1 MSSKLFMSV
10 AFCALITA
18 CTPEAPKEE
27 TTDVISIPVSGE
39 STPSAGTALSAVLWE
54 NREQPKQ
61 SLMFAAVDDAIEMYE
76 ANGKRK
82 FRASGRAY
90 TAIDIIKDY
99 EEGRDLIISLD
110 GQYNR
115 VHTYN
120 VNPQAG
126 NLKPTNFSTIESN
139 RRIENICSYKSTRDG
154 NSYVYTLGE
163 DGFIEH
169 WQLAKQKY
177 DVLTGTLVR
186 TLKVST
192 EPKFCVIDPMTET
205 LYVAEEEIGIWAFD
219 AAPEGSTAPSFVDVV
234 KFGNLSEEVAGLAIS
249 RPNDGTAIL
258 LASNVADNTLNAY
271 DINNDHNFLGAIALT
286 STETVDAVEAAQGL
300 FASTFLDT
308 LVVADDDNGEDRTNF
323 KFAKLSDIHSA
334 FSKKTELIQ
343 NPISATSNIATVTAN
358 VETAPV
364 EHGGDAAD
372 DPAIWVHP
380 SNPALSLVIGT
391 NKQGGLYSYTLDGKV
406 HQYLADGKMN
416 NVDIRYGF
424 DLNGEKAT
432 ILAASNRANRS
443 IALYRMNEETGML
456 SDIADGPQPTRME
469 DPYGLCMYQSTET
482 GKTYVFINEKE
493 GMVRQWELEASEN
506 GKVATKQVREFNV
519 GSTAEGCVADDD
531 NGILFQ
537 AEEDVALW
545 AYGAEPNAGDAR
557 TEVTSIASNKAL
569 KDDLEGV
576 SIYYGANGDGYLIQS
591 SQGNNSYAVFDRKAP
606 YTYRGSYSVIGDIA
620 SGIDGSSETDGL
632 DVIST
637 PLGEAFP
644 HGLFIA
650 QDGRNVMPAEKQNFK
665 LVDFKKIADA
675 LNLELHSGWSPR
687 R

>member
-1 MSSKLFMSV
+1 MSSKLYKSV
-10 AFCALITA
+10 ALCAVIAACSAETPKDGTA
-18 CTPEAPKEE
+18 DA
-27 TTDVISIPVSGE
+27 ISVQVTGE

-54 NREQPKQ
+54 NREQPEQ
-61 SLMFAAVDDAIEMYE
+61 SLMFAAVEDAIEMYE

-90 TAIDIIKDY
+90 SAIDIIRGY
-99 EEGRDLIISLD
+99 ETDRDLIVSLD

-115 VHTYN
+115 VHTYD
-120 VNPQAG
+120 VNPLAG
-126 NLKPTNFSTIESN
+126 NLKPTNFSTIESK
-139 RRIENICSYKSTRDG
+139 RRIENICSYKSSKDG
-154 NSYVYTLGE
+154 NSYIYILGE

-169 WQLAKQKY
+169 WQLTKQKY
-177 DVLTGTLVR
+177 DVLAGELIR

-192 EPKFCVIDPMTET
+192 EPKFCTLDPVTDT
-205 LYVAEEEIGIWAFD
+205 LYVAEEEVGIWAFD
-219 AAPEGSTAPSFVDVV
+219 AAPEGATAPTFIDVV
-234 KFGNLSEEVAGLAIS
+234 KFGNLSKEVAGLAVS
-249 RPNDGTAIL
+249 RREDSKAIL

-271 DINNDHNFLGAIALT
+271 DINNDHLFLGAISLT
-286 STETVDAVEAAQGL
+286 GTETTDGVEAAQGL
-300 FASTFLDT
+300 FTSTALDM

-323 KFAKLSDIHSA
+323 KFAKLSDIHNALASRTPLA
-334 FSKKTELIQ
+334 KTTGDE
-343 NPISATSNIATVTAN
+343 NPSFGAVTAD

-380 SNPALSLVIGT
+380 TNPALSLIIGT
-391 NKQGGLYSYTLDGKV
+391 NKQGGLYSYTLDGKI
-406 HQYLADGKMN
+406 HQYLPDGKMN

-432 ILAASNRANRS
+432 VIAASNRTNRS

-456 SDIADGPQPTRME
+456 SDIADGPQATRME
-469 DPYGLCMYQSTET
+469 DPYGLCMYQSAQT
-482 GKTYVFINEKE
+482 GKTYVFVNEKE
-493 GMVRQWELEASEN
+493 GMVRQWELEASED
-506 GKVATKQVREFNV
+506 GKIGTKQVREFSV

-531 NGILFQ
+531 NGTLFQ

-545 AYGAEPNAGDAR
+545 AYGAEPDAGDTR
-557 TEVTSIASNKAL
+557 TKVTSVDENPAL

-576 SIYYGANGDGYLIQS
+576 SIYYGEDGNGYLIQS
-591 SQGNNSYAVFDRKAP
+591 SQGNNSYAVFDHKAP
-606 YTYRGSYSVIGDIA
+606 YAYRGSYRVLGDVN

-650 QDGRNVMPAEKQNFK
+650 QDGRKRNACRKT
-665 LVDFKKIADA
+665 
-675 LNLELHSGWSPR
+675 EL
-687 R
+687 